1 MGAAVFYR
9 FRRLARLLKIQ
20 FEVIT
25 FFVPSITGF
34 GSFTTFYEKNF
45 QKHKNSRTFALANKQ
60 PFPMAI
66 FIWIFVSLVVI
77 NVLLLVF
84 SNSLRS
90 AQRPVS
96 GPEKAAKTGREVYNF
111 SAGEPELKKAV

>member
-1 MGAAVFYR
+1 MGAVVFYR

-20 FEVIT
+20 FEVLT
-25 FFVPSITGF
+25 FFVPSTTGF
-34 GSFTTFYEKNF
+34 GSFTTFYKKYF
-45 QKHKNSRTFALANKQ
+45 RKHKNSRTFVLANKQ

-66 FIWIFVSLVVI
+66 FFWIFISLVVI

-90 AQRPVS
+90 ARRPVG
-96 GPEKAAKTGREVYNF
+96 GPEKTAKTGREVYNF

>member
-1 MGAAVFYR
+1 MGAVVFYR
-9 FRRLARLLKIQ
+9 LRRLARLLKIQ
-20 FEVIT
+20 FEIIT
-25 FFVPSITGF
+25 LFVPSITGF
-34 GSFTTFYEKNF
+34 GSFTTFYEKSF
-45 QKHKNSRTFALANKQ
+45 QKHKNSRTFVLANKQ

-66 FIWIFVSLVVI
+66 FIWIFVSLVVV

-84 SNSLRS
+84 SNSIRS

-96 GPEKAAKTGREVYNF
+96 GNEKTAKTGREVYNF